1 MISQFPD
8 NMHPMTQLSTV
19 ILLMQKDSLFF
30 KEYSKGL
37 SKNDHWDYTYE
48 DVMNIIA
55 VLPEVC
61 ALIYTNK
68 YKVKPLDVYN
78 ESSDL
83 IGRFCQL
90 MGFHDENF
98 HDFMRL
104 YMIIHC
110 DHEGGNASAHT
121 LSLIH
126 I

>member
-1 MISQFPD
+1 MSISRYY
-8 NMHPMTQLSTV
+8 LSTV

-37 SKNDHWDYTYE
+37 SKNDYWDYTYE

-90 MGFHDENF
+90 MGFDDENF

-121 LSLIH
+121 
-126 I
+126 